1 MSDPVL
7 PNKSDVGAMVLQA
20 PEAIWKKIK
29 KETGAQT
36 REQAAAMVEADEKTR
51 ELVISLFSETKKNL
65 LTQPAS
71 RAKDFLTEPRSL
83 LTEQNYGAKK
93 AKAVF

>member
-7 PNKSDVGAMVLQA
+7 PNQSDVGAMVLQA

-29 KETGAQT
+29 KQTGAQT
-36 REQAAAMVEADEKTR
+36 REQAATMVQADEKIR
-51 ELVISLFSETKKNL
+51 ELVISLFAERNKNL

-71 RAKDFLTEPRSL
+71 RANLLTEPRSL
-83 LTEQNYGAKK
+83 LTEQTYGAKK